1 MTSNNV
7 HVLHG
12 RNSIFLWIERRG
24 TLPEFGSLPSANFFF
39 FLRSLARVCMGVRE
53 LKHRS
58 LVHAFVRARLA
69 AGIHMQEN
77 RIL

>member
-1 MTSNNV
+1 
-7 HVLHG
+7 
-12 RNSIFLWIERRG
+12 
-24 TLPEFGSLPSANFFF
+24 
-39 FLRSLARVCMGVRE
+39 VCMGVRE